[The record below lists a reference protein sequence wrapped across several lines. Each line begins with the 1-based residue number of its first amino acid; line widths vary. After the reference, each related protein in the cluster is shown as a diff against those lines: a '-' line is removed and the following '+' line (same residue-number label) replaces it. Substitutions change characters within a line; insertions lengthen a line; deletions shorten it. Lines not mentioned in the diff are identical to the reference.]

1 MKLLV
6 LMREFHQEKILKRT
20 YFQVEKILIWI
31 HQIKNLEEGISSSD
45 VKILVWVH
53 QVAIVVLFELEL
65 VKEYNIQVWFC
76 TWGVDVGLSNHV
88 KYDFAIFIS

>member
-6 LMREFHQEKILKRT
+6 LMREFHQEKILNRT

-45 VKILVWVH
+45 VKILV
-53 QVAIVVLFELEL
+53 
-65 VKEYNIQVWFC
+65 
-76 TWGVDVGLSNHV
+76 
-88 KYDFAIFIS
+88 